1 MESNDLV
8 TRWVGESPSGQ
19 LAFRQC
25 VHTLLMAIAHDP
37 FLRSHMILKGG
48 ILMALRY
55 RSPRFTTD
63 LDFSSQNHLAD
74 VRPKKVRE
82 ALDSSLALTVAQLDY
97 GLDCRVQGIRV
108 QPSDSPE
115 YRFPNIELKIAYAYL
130 GSSGHKRL
138 VQGHGTQVLTIDFN
152 LNEPILAVEELKI
165 DGGSFEAYALT
176 DLISEKLRSLL
187 QQVIRDRNR
196 RQDIFDVAQLLK
208 TSISE
213 EEKQSILNSLKTKA
227 RSRDLEPLPTSFA
240 DPELKERAKK
250 EYHTLVDEV
259 ESGLPDFEILFQ
271 EVREFYESLPWNF
284 SRDR

>member
-8 TRWVGESPSGQ
+8 IRWVAESPAEQ

-63 LDFSSQNHLAD
+63 LDFSSQDHLAD
-74 VRPKKVRE
+74 VRPETVSE
-82 ALDSSLALTVAQLDY
+82 TLGSSLAMMVAQLDY

-108 QPSDSPE
+108 QPADSPE
-115 YRFPNIELKIAYAYL
+115 YRFPNIELKIAYAYR
-130 GSSGHKRL
+130 GSPGHKRL
-138 VQGHGTQVLTIDFN
+138 TQGRGTQILTIDFN

-187 QQVIRDRNR
+187 QQVLRHRNR

-208 TSISE
+208 HPISE
-213 EEKQSILNSLKTKA
+213 EQKKVILDSLKTKA
-227 RSRDLEPLPTSFA
+227 NSRAFEPLPTSFS
-240 DPELKERAKK
+240 DPELRERAEK
-250 EYHTLVDEV
+250 EYHTLSDEMA
-259 ESGLPDFEILFQ
+259 GDLPDFDVIFR
-271 EVREFYESLPWNF
+271 EVREFYESLPWNAF
-284 SRDR
+284 